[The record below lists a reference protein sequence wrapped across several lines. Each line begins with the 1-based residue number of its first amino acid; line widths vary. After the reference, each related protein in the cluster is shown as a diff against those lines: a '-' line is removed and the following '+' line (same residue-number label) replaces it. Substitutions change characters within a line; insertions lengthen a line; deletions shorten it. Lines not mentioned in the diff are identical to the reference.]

1 MPGFVHKVGIA
12 GYGIN
17 LAPFFFEIVIKSL
30 EIFQLSR
37 ADKSEI
43 RRIKEENTPFSLQIL
58 IGYLDKF
65 SVKICICCKFAYF
78 FPVQRHLKFLLQIL
92 KQF

>member
-1 MPGFVHKVGIA
+1 MPGFMYEVGIA
-12 GYGIN
+12 GHRIDF
-17 LAPFFFEIVIKSL
+17 ASFFFEIAIESL

-78 FPVQRHLKFLLQIL
+78 FPFKDI
-92 KQF
+92 